1 MKPKYLS
8 GYILIVFCLLT
19 ACEKKRDKYLV
30 GVSQCSVDEWRDKM
44 NMEMLNEAA
53 ISQKIDLI
61 ILSSNDDTENQIS
74 DIKYLVEQGIDL
86 LILTPNEISSITP
99 VVEKIYDSGIPVILV
114 DRKIRSDKYTAFI
127 AADNYQIGAEVGNY
141 AANLLNGKGNIAE
154 IKGLAGSSSAIE
166 RHRGFF
172 DIIKNYPEINIVFEG
187 DAGWLKDEGAI
198 EMRKALE
205 IEEPIDL
212 VFAHNDRM
220 AKGAYQEAE
229 NAGRTDEMYFI
240 GIDGLPGLDEGIDM
254 VLQNKLIATFFYP
267 TGGERTIQLA
277 CDILENKSFERENIL
292 ATSVV
297 DKTNAG
303 ILKLQTD
310 QIVEQQSK
318 IVVLNQRIIKQLEKH
333 TVQRKIMYLIS
344 FLAFLLCALLI
355 GLLRAYNAKNK
366 LNTKLQSSYTEINKQ
381 KEELEN
387 NQQQLSSLSKQLEE
401 ATLNK
406 LDEEF
411 ILKFRNYV
419 LERISDSTLN
429 VENISK
435 EFGLSRAQF
444 YRKIKAITNQGPNEF
459 IRAIRLNK
467 AMEILKT
474 GKNVSEAAYEVGFT
488 SPSYFTKCFKEFFL
502 KSPSRVS

>member
-1 MKPKYLS
+1 
-8 GYILIVFCLLT
+8 
-19 ACEKKRDKYLV
+19 
-30 GVSQCSVDEWRDKM
+30 
-44 NMEMLNEAA
+44 
-53 ISQKIDLI
+53 
-61 ILSSNDDTENQIS
+61 
-74 DIKYLVEQGIDL
+74 
-86 LILTPNEISSITP
+86 
-99 VVEKIYDSGIPVILV
+99 
-114 DRKIRSDKYTAFI
+114 
-127 AADNYQIGAEVGNY
+127 
-141 AANLLNGKGNIAE
+141 
-154 IKGLAGSSSAIE
+154 
-166 RHRGFF
+166 
-172 DIIKNYPEINIVFEG
+172 
-187 DAGWLKDEGAI
+187 
-198 EMRKALE
+198 
-205 IEEPIDL
+205 
-212 VFAHNDRM
+212 
-220 AKGAYQEAE
+220 
-229 NAGRTDEMYFI
+229 
-240 GIDGLPGLDEGIDM
+240 
-254 VLQNKLIATFFYP
+254 
-267 TGGERTIQLA
+267 
-277 CDILENKSFERENIL
+277 
-292 ATSVV
+292 
-297 DKTNAG
+297 
-303 ILKLQTD
+303 
-310 QIVEQQSK
+310 
-318 IVVLNQRIIKQLEKH
+318 
-333 TVQRKIMYLIS
+333 VQRKIMYLIS